1 MRPSSTHS
9 IAACSSLTQYR
20 PPEWSSPCER
30 PVVPEARSPFST
42 RTASMPRNVR
52 SRSTPAPVEPPPMT
66 TTPVLVSGIQQ
77 KGERT
82 NAALSPHPS
91 ALFYDFAPAPT
102 ASRVGSF
109 STQPS
114 VRSTAFFQP
123 ASPAQ
128 RCSSVDFGSQSLSS
142 CQILRSSSILLPD
155 PVASP
160 VPYA

>member
-1 MRPSSTHS
+1 MRPSSAHS
-9 IAACSSLTQYR
+9 TAAWSSLTQYP

-42 RTASMPRNVR
+42 RTASIPRSAR
-52 SRSTPAPVEPPPMT
+52 SRSTPAPVDPPPIT

-91 ALFYDFAPAPT
+91 APFYDFAPAPT

-123 ASPAQ
+123 ASPAW
-128 RCSSVDFGSQSLSS
+128 RCSSVDCGSKTLST
-142 CQILRSSSILLPD
+142 CQFLRSSSSVLQN
-155 PVASP
+155 PVANP
-160 VPYA
+160 AP